1 MNRNAQVTL
10 GGCSEGNAVAP
21 QARVESRERRRGFL
35 RVRIHLR
42 CSTLGG
48 TLHSGQ
54 RTANPVHTCIGVRET
69 SLCRSQGG
77 MRAGFAQFTAFSQD
91 AKGQQN
97 IWTDEAADW
106 FRLIVQLLRN
116 EVLVLLLG
124 HVGTLGWFGTW

>member
-1 MNRNAQVTL
+1 MNRHAQVTL
-10 GGCSEGNAVAP
+10 EGCFEGNTVAP
-21 QARVESRERRRGFL
+21 QSVETRERRRGFL

-42 CSTLGG
+42 CYTLGG

-54 RTANPVHTCIGVRET
+54 RTANPVHTCIGVRAIWGET

-97 IWTDEAADW
+97 I
-106 FRLIVQLLRN
+106 
-116 EVLVLLLG
+116 
-124 HVGTLGWFGTW
+124 